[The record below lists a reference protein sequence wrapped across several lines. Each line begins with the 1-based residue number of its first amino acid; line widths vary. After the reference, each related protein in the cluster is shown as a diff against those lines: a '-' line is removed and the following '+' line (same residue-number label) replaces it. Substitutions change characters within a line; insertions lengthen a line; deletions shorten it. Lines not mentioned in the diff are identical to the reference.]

1 MIIDFL
7 SLVRRAIK
15 MRRRGAAEGDAKKE
29 VVDEDDSSNDPLLMT
44 TSSDED
50 EDTQSKNKLAPTIL
64 RRYKDVLLRWLRFY
78 VRFLQTSPFHQ
89 DRLLKAL
96 QWTLWLASAVALDTT
111 NTRASAALSKLS
123 TEISF
128 ARYATRL
135 LELPTAIEAAITGS
149 WTTVSVNRPNFTT
162 WMGRGLSWSMIG
174 YYPLELAA
182 YVLWM
187 LPSNL
192 QTPEISQKASRF
204 SAISCRFWLLYIVAD
219 AAQCS
224 VLQKDQQT
232 EDGKTHLRL
241 QLLRNALFLL
251 PAIHW
256 SLPNW
261 DTKPW
266 LPSKAVNGLMWIEA
280 MVSLYQTARTVAA

>member
-1 MIIDFL
+1 MHKRSKGD
-7 SLVRRAIK
+7 
-15 MRRRGAAEGDAKKE
+15 EGTKKDT
-29 VVDEDDSSNDPLLMT
+29 VVDDDSSTDPLLIAA
-44 TSSDED
+44 SSDED
-50 EDTQSKNKLAPTIL
+50 DDPQSKRKAAPATL
-64 RRYKDVLLRWLRFY
+64 TMPTMLQKYKDVPLRWLKFY

-96 QWTLWLASAVALDTT
+96 QWTLWLASAIALDAKNAT
-111 NTRASAALSKLS
+111 ASAALSKLS
-123 TEISF
+123 TELSF

-135 LELPTAIEAAITGS
+135 LELPTAVEAAITGS
-149 WTTVSVNRPNFTT
+149 WTSVSLSRPKFTT
-162 WMGRGLSWSMIG
+162 WMGRCLSWSMIG
-174 YYPLELAA
+174 YYPLEMAA

-187 LPSNL
+187 LPTRM
-192 QTPEISQKASRF
+192 QTPDVSQKASKF
-204 SAISCRFWLLYIVAD
+204 SAISCRFWLLYILAD

-224 VLQKDQQT
+224 VLENEEKT
-232 EDGKTHLRL
+232 EKKKTHLRL

-266 LPSKAVNGLMWIEA
+266 LPSKAVNGLMWVEA
-280 MVSLYQTARTVAA
+280 MVSLYQTSRTVAD

>member
-1 MIIDFL
+1 
-7 SLVRRAIK
+7 
-15 MRRRGAAEGDAKKE
+15 MRRRSAGEGDAKEKA
-29 VVDEDDSSNDPLLMT
+29 VDEDDDSSSDPLLIAA
-44 TSSDED
+44 SSDED
-50 EDTQSKNKLAPTIL
+50 EDPQSKAKLAPTML
-64 RRYKDVLLRWLRFY
+64 RKYKDVLIRWLKFY

-96 QWTLWLASAVALDTT
+96 QWTLWLASTVALDT
-111 NTRASAALSKLS
+111 NKTRASAALSKFS
-123 TEISF
+123 TELSF

-149 WTTVSVNRPNFTT
+149 WTTVSASRPKFTS
-162 WMGRGLSWSMIG
+162 WMGRCLSWSMIG

-187 LPSNL
+187 LPSQM
-192 QTPEISQKASRF
+192 QTPGINQKASQF

-224 VLQKDQQT
+224 VLQNEQET
-232 EDGKTHLRL
+232 EKRKTHLRL

-261 DTKPW
+261 DTQPW
-266 LPSKAVNGLMWIEA
+266 LPSKAVNGLMWVES
-280 MVSLYQTARTVAA
+280 MVSLYQTSRTVAA

>member
-1 MIIDFL
+1 
-7 SLVRRAIK
+7 
-15 MRRRGAAEGDAKKE
+15 MRRRSAGEGDTKDE
-29 VVDEDDSSNDPLLMT
+29 VVDEDDSSSDPLLIAA
-44 TSSDED
+44 SSDED
-50 EDTQSKNKLAPTIL
+50 DDPQSKSKLAPTML
-64 RRYKDVLLRWLRFY
+64 RKYKDILIRWLRFY

-96 QWTLWLASAVALDTT
+96 QWTLWLASTVALDTGK
-111 NTRASAALSKLS
+111 TRASAALSKLS
-123 TEISF
+123 TELSF

-135 LELPTAIEAAITGS
+135 LELPTAVEAAITGS
-149 WTTVSVNRPNFTT
+149 WTTVSSSRPKFTT
-162 WMGRGLSWSMIG
+162 WMGSCLSWSMIG

-187 LPSNL
+187 LPSNM
-192 QTPEISQKASRF
+192 QTPEVSQKASQF

-224 VLQKDQQT
+224 VLQNEQKT
-232 EDGKTHLRL
+232 ENGKTHLRL

-266 LPSKAVNGLMWIEA
+266 LPSKTVNGLMWVEA
-280 MVSLYQTARTVAA
+280 MVSLYQTSRSVAI

>member
-1 MIIDFL
+1 MHKR
-7 SLVRRAIK
+7 STVV
-15 MRRRGAAEGDAKKE
+15 GGTKE
-29 VVDEDDSSNDPLLMT
+29 VSVADDDSSTDPLLIAA
-44 TSSDED
+44 SSDED
-50 EDTQSKNKLAPTIL
+50 DDPQSKGKAAPAVLVMPTAL
-64 RRYKDVLLRWLRFY
+64 QKYKDVLLRWLKFY

-96 QWTLWLASAVALDTT
+96 QWTLWLASAVALDAKKTK
-111 NTRASAALSKLS
+111 ASVALSKLS
-123 TEISF
+123 TELSF

-135 LELPTAIEAAITGS
+135 LELPTAVEAAITGS
-149 WTTVSVNRPNFTT
+149 WTTVSLSRPKLTT
-162 WMGRGLSWSMIG
+162 WLGRCLSWSMIG
-174 YYPLELAA
+174 YYPLEMAA

-187 LPSNL
+187 LPTRM
-192 QTPEISQKASRF
+192 QTPDVSQKASKF
-204 SAISCRFWLLYIVAD
+204 SAISCRFWLLYILAD

-224 VLQKDQQT
+224 VLQSEEKT
-232 EDGKTHLRL
+232 EKNKTHLRL

-266 LPSKAVNGLMWIEA
+266 LPSKAVNGLMWVEA
-280 MVSLYQTARTVAA
+280 MVSLYQTSSSVAN